1 MSLPRILRENRRHR
15 QRGPDLT
22 QWSLYAVSALLSL
35 FGYFRRYRGGQKVK
49 ERLSEAED
57 RRYREWA
64 RGEAEGC

>member
-15 QRGPDLT
+15 RRGPDLT
-22 QWSLYAVSALLSL
+22 QWPLYAFSALLSL
-35 FGYFRRYRGGQKVK
+35 FGYFRRHRGGQKVK

-64 RGEAEGC
+64 RGEAEG